1 MLKSLLLTF
10 FFCTSAI
17 AAPHYS
23 LLLRHGKV
31 IDGAG
36 NGWFYADVAI
46 DKDRIAAIG
55 DLSDATA
62 DREID
67 ATNLIVAPGFID
79 VHTHA
84 DEDLYKQPRAEN
96 FTRDGVTTIVT
107 GNCGY
112 SVKNV
117 AEYFDHLKAHGSAI
131 NVATLMGH
139 NTVIR
144 QAKGDSGD
152 AMTPEQMSKAKSLVE
167 QAMKDGAVGF
177 STGLIYTPG
186 KYSPTQEI
194 IDLATVSA
202 KFGGIYTSHMRNE
215 STQILSAIDEALRV
229 GREAHCRVE
238 ISHFKLPSD
247 VAAKIGGAQ
256 TTLGKVMAAR
266 AAGQEVWVDQYPYT
280 ASSTTV
286 TSMLPDYVYEKGAAN
301 AKMLLADPEQVAH
314 VLQVMRKEH
323 EIDRG
328 RKDLSYAVVASCQA
342 HPNYNG
348 LSIKQIAQLR
358 KAQEKP
364 GDGELLSTAPQPAAP
379 VTMEDQYRAIIAIT
393 LDGGASCVFHSMDE
407 KEVEDILKC
416 PLVSICS
423 DSGVRQ
429 FGVGMPHPRGY
440 GSNARI
446 LGRYVRERHAIT
458 LEDAIRRM
466 TTLPATAFRLK
477 DRGELRVGNFADV
490 VVFSADTVKDNA
502 TFESPHQFSTGY
514 RAVIVNGKVVVDNDE
529 TTEALPGTPI
539 YGPGAEKRD

>member
-1 MLKSLLLTF
+1 MLRHLLLVALF
-10 FFCTSAI
+10 SSASL
-17 AAPHYS
+17 AGSHYS
-23 LLLRHGKV
+23 LILRHGKV

-36 NGWFYADVAI
+36 NAWFYADVGI
-46 DKDRIAAIG
+46 DKDRIAAVG
-55 DLSDATA
+55 DLTGASA
-62 DREID
+62 DQEID

-84 DEDLYKQPRAEN
+84 DDDLYRQPKAEN

-117 AEYFDHLKAHGSAI
+117 AEYFDHLQSHGSAI

-144 QAKGDSGD
+144 QAKGDTGD
-152 AMTPEQMSKAKSLVE
+152 PMTPEQMAKAKSLVD
-167 QAMKDGAVGF
+167 QAMKDGAIGF

-194 IDLATVSA
+194 VDLASVSA
-202 KFGGIYTSHMRNE
+202 KYGGIYTSHMRSE
-215 STQILSAIDEALRV
+215 STGILAAIDEALLV

-256 TTLGKVMAAR
+256 TTIGKVMAAR

-280 ASSTTV
+280 ASSTGIT
-286 TSMLPDYVYEKGAAN
+286 TMLPDYVFEKGAAN
-301 AKMLLADPEQVAH
+301 AHKILSDPEQLAH
-314 VLQVMRKEH
+314 MLQVMRKEH
-323 EIDRG
+323 EVERG

-358 KAQEKP
+358 KANESHV
-364 GDGELLSTAPQPAAP
+364 DGELLSASTQPA

-423 DSGVRQ
+423 DSGVRT
-429 FGVGMPHPRGY
+429 FGVGVPHPRGY
-440 GSNARI
+440 GSNSRI

-458 LEDAIRRM
+458 LEDAVRRM

-477 DRGELRVGNFADV
+477 ERGEIRVGNYADL
-490 VVFSADTVKDNA
+490 VVFNADSVKDNA
-502 TFESPHQFSTGY
+502 TFENPHQYSTGY
-514 RAVIVNGKVVVDNDE
+514 RAVIVNGKIVVENDKTSE
-529 TTEALPGTPI
+529 SLPGMPI
-539 YGPGAEKRD
+539 FGPGKSQE